1 MITTYDPRV
10 VQHWSKEGIDPCN
23 VLNYDGVAYWQIDV
37 PKDDARLKDPKYI
50 QLLLQGKLFILP
62 AIIQKRLRLPL
73 FTMTRKSFWVE
84 TRLGDDNDIRAIP
97 LSRQKH
103 LIQYAYKGPG
113 VNDDLQLKKFISKKH
128 LLKTLNQALQEGVEH
143 IGLIA
148 DKANIEKLDIT
159 LAVHALSGKP
169 QPGLEL
175 LKHTKGGPS

>member
-10 VQHWSKEGIDPCN
+10 VQHWSKEGINPCN

-37 PKDDARLKDPKYI
+37 PKDDARLKHPDYI

-73 FTMTRKSFWVE
+73 YTMTRKGFWVE
-84 TRLGDDNDIRAIP
+84 TRIGDDKDTRAIP
-97 LSRQKH
+97 LSRSKH

-113 VNDDLQLKKFISKKH
+113 VNDDLKLKKFFSKKR
-128 LLKTLNQALQEGVEH
+128 LLKTLEQAFQEEVAY

-148 DKANIEKLDIT
+148 DKGHIESIEINLVI
-159 LAVHALSGKP
+159 HALRGKSH
-169 QPGLEL
+169 PGLEL
-175 LKHTKGGPS
+175 MKHTKGGPS